1 MSFACKKRKTLSAPM
16 ARVTA
21 EERVRQFPDGFYVDG
36 EVILCKFCD
45 HSVDYVRVDTIKDH
59 LKSKKHRQRKDLK
72 EADTSS
78 SGRKQ
83 VTLTTLVK
91 SKDLREEFLLDF
103 IKMSTMVDI
112 PLEKVERM
120 RPFPLKYC
128 KQASRH
134 FT

>member
-1 MSFACKKRKTLSAPM
+1 M
-16 ARVTA
+16 
-21 EERVRQFPDGFYVDG
+21 
-36 EVILCKFCD
+36 
-45 HSVDYVRVDTIKDH
+45 
-59 LKSKKHRQRKDLK
+59 K

-91 SKDLREEFLLDF
+91 SNDLRAEFVLDF

-120 RPFPLKYC
+120 RPHLLKYC
-128 KQASRH
+128 KQAGTLPKASILRS
-134 FT
+134 